1 MQYDLVDRNYAR
13 DAKITPTI
21 QHDAKENEQHHIAFT
36 NEEMQKLWN
45 NLDSIEYV
53 DLVLIQC
60 YSGWRP
66 KELGLIEIKDVDL
79 DNWTFRGGIKTIA
92 GKNRLVPIHS
102 RIRNLVQKRY
112 DEAVL
117 GNSKYLFNYK
127 NIKGELVQLT
137 YPRYQTAFAK
147 IKDSLDLNIEHRPH
161 DGRVQFVTMAK
172 AANVDEYAIKYIVG
186 HNISDITER
195 VYTQRELSWLAEEI
209 EKIK

>member
-1 MQYDLVDRNYAR
+1 M
-13 DAKITPTI
+13 
-21 QHDAKENEQHHIAFT
+21 
-36 NEEMQKLWN
+36 
-45 NLDSIEYV
+45 
-53 DLVLIQC
+53 
-60 YSGWRP
+60 
-66 KELGLIEIKDVDL
+66 GLIEIKDVDL

-102 RIRNLVQKRY
+102 HIRNLVQKRY

-137 YPRYQTAFAK
+137 YPRYQAAFMK
-147 IKDSLDLNIEHRPH
+147 IKDSLNLNIDHRPH

>member
-1 MQYDLVDRNYAR
+1 M
-13 DAKITPTI
+13 PTI
-21 QHDAKENEQHHIAFT
+21 QHDAKEAEQHHIAFT
-36 NEEMQKLWN
+36 DEEMQKLWN
-45 NLDSIEYV
+45 NFETTDYA

-66 KELGLIEIKDVDL
+66 KELGLIEIKNVDL
-79 DNWTFRGGIKTIA
+79 DNWTFSGGIKTIA

-102 RIRNLVQKRY
+102 RIRDLVRKRY
-112 DEAVL
+112 DEAIL

-127 NIKGELVQLT
+127 NIKGNLVQLT
-137 YPRYQTAFAK
+137 YPRYQAAFTK
-147 IKDSLDLNIEHRPH
+147 IKDSLELNIEHKPH

-186 HNISDITER
+186 HNISDVTER
-195 VYTQRELSWLAEEI
+195 VYTRREISWLAEEI

>member
-1 MQYDLVDRNYAR
+1 MFDYALQYDLVDRNYAR

-92 GKNRLVPIHS
+92 GKTDWFRFIVTSVILS
-102 RIRNLVQKRY
+102 RNDMMKPYWVIV
-112 DEAVL
+112 
-117 GNSKYLFNYK
+117 
-127 NIKGELVQLT
+127 NI
-137 YPRYQTAFAK
+137 YSI
-147 IKDSLDLNIEHRPH
+147 IK
-161 DGRVQFVTMAK
+161 T
-172 AANVDEYAIKYIVG
+172 
-186 HNISDITER
+186 
-195 VYTQRELSWLAEEI
+195 
-209 EKIK
+209 